1 MKPHPVHRLPV
12 ALESATHRLKLA
24 AREAAE
30 RTIES
35 LGLAALACGSAYE
48 RDGLLGAQFEL
59 NRKSAVFTLA
69 FNEAFDERVLRE
81 LGTPVVRAP
90 QASTGA
96 APLGASAGSP
106 PGPATT
112 TPAWEQLKLVDDRE
126 VEAQISA
133 DRFGMDIVH
142 ACEWELRE
150 LDSYVASL
158 LESPG
163 EDPGEGPGGRDANPL
178 RPAIVGHALV
188 RAVEAVSDRADTRRT
203 LVTEL
208 QRSLT
213 SLLRTA
219 YGEIVADLRRAGVQ
233 PKGLS
238 VRVPRQAGGDT
249 HAGHTAGYGTT
260 GHGTAGMDH
269 VGAAAGLSQRGAMRA
284 GAGPGADAAHATS
297 LRGALG
303 APPPPAPSYRGGGTT
318 LGAVDP
324 ALMTLIRRLAHVEA
338 APAAPNASGGGEG
351 TAQDAEPL
359 TNLIRAHRDEL
370 RQASTGKLDHMV
382 IDVIGSLF
390 DQILSDPKVPPQMAR
405 QIARL
410 QLPVLRAALGDPAFF
425 SSRRHPVR
433 RFINRIASLGAAFEE
448 MAEDSTQQLLTRV
461 RALVQE
467 VVEGDFEQ
475 IGLYESKLAALE
487 AFVDELARGELRA
500 HGDAPEVLAE
510 KEDQLRLRQVYAQ
523 RLEGE
528 LDALAGPAFLR
539 QFIGRVWSQVLVR
552 AAELEGE
559 KGPRVQRWRRVGR
572 DLFISV
578 QPKPTPAQR
587 KAFLA
592 ELPQLMQE
600 LTEGLNL
607 IGWPQAERNAFFG
620 QLMPAHAEALR
631 APGVRALDIN
641 LMARQLEGA
650 LQRPLPSRDELRAL
664 PATALPVLTDALDPA
679 AAGPVF
685 SAEEARRVGLVDES
699 AVDWNGQVDIDLSDA
714 AAVGGA
720 AGAAA
725 GALAGQA
732 AEAAEAVEAA
742 ATAPLAPGLPAPTAA
757 EPAEPTGG
765 AALVDALQLG
775 SAYRM
780 HLQGQWQ
787 KVRLA
792 HVSNARGFFAFTH
805 GGRHQQTISM
815 TRRMLTRLCETGRL
829 KPYESAYLLERAT
842 ARARRQLAALGASA
856 R

>member
-1 MKPHPVHRLPV
+1 MKPHPVHRLP
-12 ALESATHRLKLA
+12 APLEAATHRLRLA

-35 LGLAALACGSAYE
+35 LGLAALACSSAYE

-59 NRKSAVFTLA
+59 NRKSAVFTLT

-81 LGTPVVRAP
+81 LGATAARSGDGPAP
-90 QASTGA
+90 SGA
-96 APLGASAGSP
+96 TAAAATASAALP
-106 PGPATT
+106 
-112 TPAWEQLKLVDDRE
+112 WDQLKLVDDRE

-133 DRFGMDIVH
+133 ERFGMEIAH

-150 LDSYVASL
+150 LNGYVASL
-158 LESPG
+158 LAAPG
-163 EDPGEGPGGRDANPL
+163 AREKAPGDRDANPL
-178 RPAIVGHALV
+178 RPEVVGHALV

-208 QRSLT
+208 QRSLS

-233 PKGLS
+233 PLGLS
-238 VRVPRQAGGDT
+238 VRMPRPPGGDT
-249 HAGHTAGYGTT
+249 HGGHTTGYGST
-260 GHGTAGMDH
+260 GHGTGMDSL
-269 VGAAAGLSQRGAMRA
+269 GAAGARPSLHGAMR
-284 GAGPGADAAHATS
+284 GAQGYAPS

-303 APPPPAPSYRGGGTT
+303 GGQPLPQGAYGAYGPTSHRGSGTT

-324 ALMTLIRRLAHVEA
+324 ALMTLIRRLAYADPE
-338 APAAPNASGGGEG
+338 PAAPSAWGPGEG
-351 TAQDAEPL
+351 AGYAAAPL
-359 TNLIRAHRDEL
+359 PNLIRAHRDEL

-433 RFINRIASLGAAFEE
+433 RFINRIASLGAAFED
-448 MAEDSTQQLLTRV
+448 MAEDSTQRLMAKV

-467 VVEGDFEQ
+467 VVEGDFDQ
-475 IGLYESKLAALE
+475 IELYESKLAALE
-487 AFVDELARGELRA
+487 AFVAELARGELLA
-500 HGDAPEVLAE
+500 QGDAPEVLAA

-523 RLEGE
+523 RLEDE
-528 LDALAGPAFLR
+528 LGALAGPEFLR
-539 QFIGRVWSQVLVR
+539 QFMGRVWSQVLVR

-559 KGPRVQRWRRVGR
+559 QGPRVQRWRRVGR

-578 QPKPTPAQR
+578 QPKATPAQR

-607 IGWPQAERNAFFG
+607 IAWPQSRRNAFFA
-620 QLMPAHAEALR
+620 QLMPAHAEALK
-631 APGVRALDIN
+631 APGLRALDLN
-641 LMARQLEGA
+641 LMARQVEGA

-664 PATALPVLTDALDPA
+664 SHAALPVLTDAIDPVA
-679 AAGPVF
+679 AAPVF
-685 SAEEARRVGLVDES
+685 SAEEARRVGLVDEAS
-699 AVDWNGQVDIDLSDA
+699 VDWNGQVDIDLSVSA
-714 AAVGGA
+714 TSQ
-720 AGAAA
+720 GAAA
-725 GALAGQA
+725 PAEAARAAAEAEA
-732 AEAAEAVEAA
+732 AEAAEASTA
-742 ATAPLAPGLPAPTAA
+742 APLAPGLPAPTAA
-757 EPAEPTGG
+757 ELAEPTGG

-775 SAYRM
+775 CAYRM

-792 HVSNARGFFAFTH
+792 HVSDARSFFAFTH
-805 GGRHQQTISM
+805 GGRHQQTVSM
-815 TRRMLTRLCETGRL
+815 TRRMLTRMCETGRL

-842 ARARRQLAALGASA
+842 ARARRQLASLGAGA